1 MSDKDTRNTRRQIL
15 RGITG
20 SIASVPAVVTGVSA
34 TSEESTIDT
43 TFDPTKKRETQQF
56 IRATFEESER
66 IHRQSKSA
74 QVANDRIRSV
84 RERIL
89 DSLDGEQ
96 AEAIGTALA
105 DTQLRI
111 ERRPVIHDSDA
122 GETPK
127 EAWDY
132 AKFSETVTAN
142 IEIRFLRETPY
153 EAFDFTH
160 QIEWEHKPLEG
171 VRAINAT
178 GSGSGNHYILA
189 YWDYRGTD
197 DEDITIRQDGNFF
210 TSDMTGIF
218 EGCLFIGGW
227 SCQRNDRMYTR
238 TAGNWNGTGSLV
250 RSELQ

>member
-1 MSDKDTRNTRRQIL
+1 ML

-20 SIASVPAVVTGVSA
+20 SIASVPAIASGISA
-34 TSEESTIDT
+34 SSEEANIDT
-43 TFDPTKKRETQQF
+43 TFDPTDKRETQRF
-56 IRATFEESER
+56 VSATFEESKR
-66 IHRQSKSA
+66 IHNQSKSTR
-74 QVANDRIRSV
+74 VANDRIRSV
-84 RERIL
+84 RKRTL
-89 DSLDGEQ
+89 DRLDDAQ
-96 AEAIGTALA
+96 TKAISEALS
-105 DTQLRI
+105 DVRLRI
-111 ERRPVIHDSDA
+111 ERRSDIRDSST
-122 GETPK
+122 GETPDD
-127 EAWDY
+127 AWEY
-132 AKFSETVTAN
+132 AEFSETVTAN

-160 QIEWEHKPLEG
+160 QIEWEHEPLEG

-197 DEDITIRQDGNFF
+197 DEDITIRQDGNYF

-238 TAGNWNGTGSLV
+238 TAGNWNGTGTLV
-250 RSELQ
+250 RRELQ